1 MADQA
6 ALENKGH
13 PKGLYILFATE
24 MWERFAFYG
33 MRALLTLYLVN
44 KLNYDRADALE
55 IYGTYLG
62 LVYLTPVLGGYLA
75 DKYLGAR
82 KAIFIGGI
90 TMALGQLALAQE
102 SMLFVGLGLMIAG
115 NGFFKPNISTIVS
128 SLYEEK
134 DPRRDSA
141 FTVFYMGIN
150 LGAFMAPLICGT
162 IGEKVGWGLGFA
174 SASIGMAIG
183 LITFLVFQSWLGK
196 AGFPPHI
203 EATEK
208 TRLGLKDL
216 VHIVIWVVASV
227 VIVVGFLQVWQYLGP
242 VWGPLHIGLKLGI
255 VLGVIGLIWGVSW
268 FRGKDKPKKEPF
280 SKEEIERLVVV
291 CVVCFFVVFFWV
303 GFEQAGG
310 TMNLFADANTDR
322 LIKLPGGEGDAT
334 ARAAYYDQTDPIRE
348 EFRVRDE
355 AYSALKE
362 EAEANGEEPPENTY
376 TGPSL
381 DEAIKAVPVP
391 KGFWLF
397 PATWFQSVNPLF
409 IITLAP
415 LFSLM
420 WVRWDK
426 TRFAL
431 STPAKMGWGM
441 IVLGLGF
448 IIMWG
453 AQNVANESIRA
464 GMLWLI
470 LVYCL
475 HTTGELFLSPIGLSL
490 VTKLSPVRV
499 VSTMMGLWFAS
510 AALADY
516 LAQRMEEL
524 VHHFHLPL
532 WQTLIVTS
540 MCGGVVLLAITP
552 VLKKWMHGRG

>member
-1 MADQA
+1 MTA
-6 ALENKGH
+6 EKKGH
-13 PKGLYILFATE
+13 PKGLYVLFATE

-44 KLNYDRADALE
+44 KLEYDRSDALE

-62 LVYLTPVLGGYLA
+62 LVYLTPVAGGFLA

-90 TMALGQLALAQE
+90 LMAMGQLAMAFEPL
-102 SMLFVGLGLMIAG
+102 LFTGLGLMIAG

-128 SLYEEK
+128 SLYEER

-141 FTVFYMGIN
+141 FTIFYMGIN
-150 LGAFMAPLICGT
+150 LGAFMSPLVCGT

-174 SASIGMAIG
+174 SAAVGMTIG
-183 LITFLVFQSWLGK
+183 LITFLVFQNMLGK
-196 AGFPPHI
+196 AGFAPNV
-203 EATEK
+203 EATDK

-216 VHIVIWVVASV
+216 VHILIWVATCTVL
-227 VIVVGFLQVWQYLGP
+227 VVGFLALWSVIGP
-242 VWGPLHIGLKLGI
+242 LWGPLHLAVKLLI
-255 VLGVIGLIWGVSW
+255 ILGVIAAIWGVSW
-268 FRGKDKPKKEPF
+268 ARGRGKQDKAEPF
-280 SKEEIERLVVV
+280 TREEIERLVVV
-291 CVVCFFVVFFWV
+291 CIVCFFVIFFWM

-322 LIKLPGGEGDAT
+322 LIALGGDA
-334 ARAAYYDQTDPIRE
+334 ADKEAYYAETDRIRAE
-348 EFRVRDE
+348 Y
-355 AYSALKE
+355 AA
-362 EAEANGEEPPENTY
+362 AEAADRKMPRT
-376 TGPSL
+376 L
-381 DEAIKAVPVP
+381 DEAIKAVAVP
-391 KGFWLF
+391 DGFWLF

-415 LFSLM
+415 LFSM
-420 WVRWDK
+420 VWARWDK
-426 TRFAL
+426 SRFAL

-448 IIMWG
+448 VVMWG
-453 AQNVANESIRA
+453 AQNVADGSIRA
-464 GMLWLI
+464 AMYWLI
-470 LVYCL
+470 LVYFL

-516 LAQRMEEL
+516 MAQRMEEI
-524 VHHFHLPL
+524 VHHFDLPL

-540 MCGGVVLLAITP
+540 VGGGVVLLALTP
-552 VLKKWMHGRG
+552 LLKKWMHGRG